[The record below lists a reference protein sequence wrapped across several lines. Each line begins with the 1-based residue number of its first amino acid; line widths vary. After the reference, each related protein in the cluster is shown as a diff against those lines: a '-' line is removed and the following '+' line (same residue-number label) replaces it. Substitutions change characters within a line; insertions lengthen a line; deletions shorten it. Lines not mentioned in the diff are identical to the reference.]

1 MPGRLYLTRPVAEL
15 ADIAGVDVPDA
26 EPPRRNIKPG
36 QEVLALI
43 ETGFCK
49 MRWGMIPTGRRNARG
64 RPVMETIVNARS
76 ETVFEKSA
84 FENMRRAVVPVDG
97 WYEWTGQSRRKTA
110 WDIRSA
116 EGAPLWFASIYDVW
130 STPGGIEVPQ
140 IATLTCPPNADLRN
154 IHDRMGVIL
163 EPKDLGLWLTGD
175 TTAARALFRPWPDGR
190 LTISEAKDVDWAEP

>member
-1 MPGRLYLTRPVAEL
+1 
-15 ADIAGVDVPDA
+15 
-26 EPPRRNIKPG
+26 
-36 QEVLALI
+36 
-43 ETGFCK
+43 
-49 MRWGMIPTGRRNARG
+49 
-64 RPVMETIVNARS
+64 METIVNARS

-175 TTAARALFRPWPDGR
+175 ATAARALFRPWPDGR